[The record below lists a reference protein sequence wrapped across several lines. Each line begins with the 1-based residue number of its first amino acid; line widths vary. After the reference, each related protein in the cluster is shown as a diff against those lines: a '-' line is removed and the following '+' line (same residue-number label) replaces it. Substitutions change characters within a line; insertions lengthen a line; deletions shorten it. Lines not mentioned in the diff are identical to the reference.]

1 MFGTEGEGCTADGG
15 CCCARATAGMRQ
27 TRTVEG
33 FMVCFAGLVG
43 GRIGWRMRSRSRS
56 RSRKRKRKREG
67 VRL

>member
-33 FMVCFAGLVG
+33 FMVRFAVSVG
-43 GRIGWRMRSRSRS
+43 RREDERMKSRSR
-56 RSRKRKRKREG
+56 RED